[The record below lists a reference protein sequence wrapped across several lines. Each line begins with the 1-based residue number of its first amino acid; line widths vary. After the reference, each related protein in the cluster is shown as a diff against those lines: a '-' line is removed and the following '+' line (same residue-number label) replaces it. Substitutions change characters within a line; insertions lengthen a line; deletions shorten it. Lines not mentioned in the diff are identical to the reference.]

1 MSLTDLINSD
11 LVSAMKSKDTVTL
24 NVLRVLKGEI
34 QRNEQTSKGKVD
46 LSDDDVIKI
55 VKKMIDNINE
65 TGESL
70 GDVDV
75 ISKYLPQQMSE
86 SDIINKVIALIE
98 INCYSST
105 RDMGKIM
112 GYFSKNHSGQY
123 DGKFL
128 SEVVKSQLLEIENLG

>member
-46 LSDDDVIKI
+46 LSDDDIIKI
-55 VKKMIDNINE
+55 VKKMVDNINE
-65 TGESL
+65 IGESL
-70 GDVDV
+70 GDIDI

-86 SDIINKVIALIE
+86 SDIINKVISLIE
-98 INCYSST
+98 INSYSSIK
-105 RDMGKIM
+105 DMGKIM
-112 GYFSKNHSGQY
+112 TYFNRNYSGQY

-128 SEVVKSQLLEIENLG
+128 SEVVKSQLLGIENRG

>member
-11 LVSAMKSKDTVTL
+11 LVSAMKSKDIATL

-34 QRNEQTSKGKVD
+34 QRLEQSPKGKVE
-46 LSDDDVIKI
+46 LTDDDVIKI

-70 GDVDV
+70 GDIDI

-86 SDIINKVIALIE
+86 SDIINKVIGLIE

-112 GYFSKNHSGQY
+112 SYFSKNHSGQY

-128 SEVVKSQLLEIENLG
+128 SEVVKSQLLEIENRG